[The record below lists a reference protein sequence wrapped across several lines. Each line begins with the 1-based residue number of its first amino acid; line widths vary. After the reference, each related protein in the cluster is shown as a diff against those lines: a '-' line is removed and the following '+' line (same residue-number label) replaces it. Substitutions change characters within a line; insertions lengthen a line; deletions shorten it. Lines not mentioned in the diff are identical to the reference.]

1 MVWRCLILSARVPPL
16 EHKLLSAIRPVD
28 TRLLVFVKPSWS
40 RPHLACFQRK
50 SCVWP
55 AGLNFLLGDSEK
67 LFHIFI
73 SQTVWLLPPPWVRH
87 TVVNSIIWDLRR
99 ISNACVILSFH
110 SWIPPGLFW
119 DAAVLSACLSARA
132 CEGDW
137 IPSAHSHTHACT
149 HTHTHTVITYSS
161 PLLSEWNRD
170 PCWTEPACA
179 EDYVKAVNPFNWPG
193 PQDELQTCGDTE
205 VDADTTAT
213 PLWELSRVIVV

>member
-1 MVWRCLILSARVPPL
+1 MNGFCNWHFSVIMVWRCLILSARVPPL

-40 RPHLACFQRK
+40 LPHLARFQRK
-50 SCVWP
+50 SHVWP

-149 HTHTHTVITYSS
+149 HTHRDH
-161 PLLSEWNRD
+161 LLISTAIRVKQRPVLNWTCL
-170 PCWTEPACA
+170 CWGLREGREP
-179 EDYVKAVNPFNWPG
+179 F
-193 PQDELQTCGDTE
+193 
-205 VDADTTAT
+205 
-213 PLWELSRVIVV
+213 